1 MKRLLRILFG
11 LPLCPLPMILG
22 TYIWLWDDSGETW
35 LQGPGQ
41 LTWWIASGQWDK
53 LPD

>member
-1 MKRLLRILFG
+1 MKRLLRIIFG
-11 LPLCPLPMILG
+11 LPLCLFPMILG
-22 TYIWLWDDSGETW
+22 TYVWLWDDNNETW

-41 LTWWIASGQWDK
+41 LTWWVASGQWDK

>member
-11 LPLCPLPMILG
+11 LPLCPFPLTIG
-22 TYIWLWDDSGETW
+22 TWIWLWERDAKWSETV
-35 LQGPGQ
+35 GQ

-53 LPD
+53 LDD